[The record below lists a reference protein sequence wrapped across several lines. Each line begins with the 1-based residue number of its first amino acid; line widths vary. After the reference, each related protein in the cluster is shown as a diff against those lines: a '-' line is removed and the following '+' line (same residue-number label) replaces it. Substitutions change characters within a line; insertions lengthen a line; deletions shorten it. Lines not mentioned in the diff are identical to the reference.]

1 MRLIPT
7 INAGVLLTKRFA
19 IIVAQNNQANGAK
32 YRTLRGSLTNSLVVV
47 KTTSTFLI
55 QRRIWLRRRGKNLKA
70 PHGQGICPIVP
81 IWIPASAGMTTID
94 DRASRIRVHPAG

>member
-55 QRRIWLRRRGKNLKA
+55 QRRIWLRRRGKIIGHRMGRESA
-70 PHGQGICPIVP
+70 PSYRSGFLLPQE
-81 IWIPASAGMTTID
+81 
-94 DRASRIRVHPAG
+94 